1 LSTITKVMT
10 TKVDLNNNSKKIVED
25 YVAVE
30 ERLDLYINNEYSFT
44 FFASPSQKKEMIIGS
59 LLSEGIIIDL
69 NNIIKIELEDN
80 VAKVEIE
87 SNSAQD
93 YLRRRSKKKH
103 FKHFA
108 QSNVPLNESDFSIK
122 AEHLL
127 KLIDKTNKKSK
138 TFKLTGGTH
147 YAALIYEDKLA
158 SFSEDVG
165 RHNAVD
171 KVIGISALKGLDFEK
186 AMLIS
191 SGRQPADMVM
201 KAARVGIPI
210 IASIS
215 GPLNSGI
222 LTAKKT
228 GLTLVCF
235 ARDQK
240 LNVYTCAQRI
250 IV

>member
-1 LSTITKVMT
+1 MA
-10 TKVDLNNNSKKIVED
+10 TKVDLSTNSKKNVED

-30 ERLDLYINNEYSFT
+30 ESLDLYINNEYSFT

-59 LLSEGIIIDL
+59 LLSEGMIIDL
-69 NNIIKIELEDN
+69 NNVRKIELEDN

-93 YLRRRSKKKH
+93 YPRHRSKKKTS
-103 FKHFA
+103 KHFD
-108 QSNVPLNESDFSIK
+108 QSNGPLIESDFSIE
-122 AEHLL
+122 AELLL
-127 KLIDKTNKKSK
+127 KLIEKTNKKSK
-138 TFKLTGGTH
+138 TFNLTGGTH
-147 YAALIYEDKLA
+147 YAALIYEDKIAL
-158 SFSEDVG
+158 FSEDVG
-165 RHNAVD
+165 RHNAID
-171 KVIGISALKGLDFEK
+171 KVIGNSALKGLDFK
-186 AMLIS
+186 KSVLIS

-222 LTAKKT
+222 LAAKKA

-235 ARDQK
+235 ARGQK
-240 LNVYTCAQRI
+240 LNIYTSAQRI

>member
-1 LSTITKVMT
+1 MT
-10 TKVDLNNNSKKIVED
+10 TKVDLSNNSKKIVED

-30 ERLDLYINNEYSFT
+30 EHLDLYINNEYYFT
-44 FFASPSQKKEMIIGS
+44 FFASPSQKKEMIVGF

-69 NNIIKIELEDN
+69 NNIRKIELEDN

-87 SNSAQD
+87 SNSTQR
-93 YLRRRSKKKH
+93 YLHHRSKKKTSNH
-103 FKHFA
+103 FD
-108 QSNVPLNESDFSIK
+108 QSNALIIESDFNID
-122 AEHLL
+122 AGLLL
-127 KLIDKTNKKSK
+127 KLIEKTNKKSK
-138 TFKLTGGTH
+138 TFNLTGGTH

-158 SFSEDVG
+158 FFSEDVG

-171 KVIGISALKGLDFEK
+171 KVIGNLALKGLDFEK
-186 AMLIS
+186 SVLIS
-191 SGRQPADMVM
+191 SGRQPANMIM

-240 LNVYTCAQRI
+240 LNVYTSTQRI
-250 IV
+250 IS